1 MGIRTA
7 VMVFDPQDPK
17 HGELTIL
24 SGTNEAARR
33 VEELLEG
40 GVEIERIRVFDAT
53 ELSMKVVQ
61 KPVVSFGADG
71 DLSSAATEAPELRAT
86 P

>member
-1 MGIRTA
+1 MGGRTA

-24 SGTNEAARR
+24 TGTEEAARR
-33 VEELLEG
+33 VEELLES

-61 KPVVSFGADG
+61 RPIVTFGSDEAY
-71 DLSSAATEAPELRAT
+71 ATPTPEVQGLRAS